1 MFRIAICDDMQSQ
14 ATELAQC
21 LTALAGEIS
30 LECKVEIFRGFKPL
44 QKAMG
49 ECMYQL
55 LFLETRVGG
64 ISGIDFARRLRLN
77 DEETDIVFCSE
88 ETESALAAYTVF
100 PAGYITKPVDRK
112 KLRDVFRH
120 VTEKYRQ
127 KSSIVLRGIDGGE
140 RMIGVD
146 DILYI
151 EVFGAE
157 LDVHCRRG
165 VVLCAGTLVEVSNLL
180 SSSDF
185 YRSHR
190 SFVVNFRYAVGIDR
204 YQFRMVNGDTVAV
217 AKNRYAEVKAA
228 FEAYVGARGR
238 TETRDESG
246 AQPSRKKTEPQAN
259 REDGPANGADV

>member
-14 ATELAQC
+14 ATELAQL
-21 LTALAGEIS
+21 LTSLAGEIPM
-30 LECKVEIFRGFKPL
+30 ECKVEMFRGFKPL

-49 ECMYQL
+49 ENTYQL

-64 ISGIDFARRLRLN
+64 ISGIDFARRLRLY
-77 DEETDIVFCSE
+77 DEETDIVFCSA
-88 ETESALAAYTVF
+88 ETDSALAAYTVF
-100 PAGYITKPVDRK
+100 PTGYLTKPVDRK

-120 VTEKYRQ
+120 VAEKYRQ
-127 KSSIVLRGIDGGE
+127 KPSIVLRGIDGGE
-140 RMIGVD
+140 QMICVD

-165 VVLCAGTLVEVSNLL
+165 VVMCAGTLVEASSLL
-180 SSSDF
+180 SSTDF

-190 SFVVNFRYAVGIDR
+190 SFIVNLRYTVGIDR

-228 FEAYVGARGR
+228 FEAYAGTRLTPRTSDASGKRPARN
-238 TETRDESG
+238 
-246 AQPSRKKTEPQAN
+246 KTESQECCEDSSTNDAN
-259 REDGPANGADV
+259 A